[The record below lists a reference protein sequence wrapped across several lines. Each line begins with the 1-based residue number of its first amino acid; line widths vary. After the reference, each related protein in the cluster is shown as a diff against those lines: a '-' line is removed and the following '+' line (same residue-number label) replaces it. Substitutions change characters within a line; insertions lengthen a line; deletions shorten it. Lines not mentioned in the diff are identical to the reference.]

1 MRKITIEIMV
11 PDGTP
16 PPVGKANFYQT
27 FQDLCS
33 LLPYYVIVKSAVIED
48 NSVDSTTPTCY
59 GDRYLRNY

>member
-1 MRKITIEIMV
+1 MKKITIEIMV

-16 PPVGKANFYQT
+16 PPLGQPNFYQT

-33 LLPYYVIVKSAVIED
+33 LLPYHVMVKSAVIED
-48 NSVDSTTPTCY
+48 NNIDSTVPSYY